1 MKRNGGEEKEGNTY
15 RETDRSLRSWCAG
28 GTARTLISRHTG
40 ISFQTYGPLTRY
52 TDRSRNSRW
61 SYKSF
66 VTWPS
71 FRAFATV
78 LSCDMFNFCVEKK
91 KKTCIILLLLQQS
104 SSLPQAFFFFFF
116 TWITAFPFVPLLSFQ
131 LYIVLRGYPAL
142 SLRSFV
148 TRRTSESRDA
158 RGTWFTFQKFDRRR
172 CIVTFFTRNTIYSGI
187 TVAPWPPRRTE
198 LALTTNEN
206 YPGQRYSSRIS
217 VKYIFTRVFYIG
229 TI

>member
-15 RETDRSLRSWCAG
+15 RETDKSLRSWYAG

-104 SSLPQAFFFFFF
+104 SSLPQAFFFFFLPGSPRSPLY
-116 TWITAFPFVPLLSFQ
+116 PFSPFSCILYCEDIPRSPFAPLSPGGPLSPGMPGEPGSPFKNS
-131 LYIVLRGYPAL
+131 IGV
-142 SLRSFV
+142 
-148 TRRTSESRDA
+148 DA
-158 RGTWFTFQKFDRRR
+158 SSPF
-172 CIVTFFTRNTIYSGI
+172 SPGI
-187 TVAPWPPRRTE
+187 PFI
-198 LALTTNEN
+198 
-206 YPGQRYSSRIS
+206 PG
-217 VKYIFTRVFYIG
+217 
-229 TI
+229 